1 MDYVVWGI
9 LYVGNGFLWR
19 FGCFF
24 FIIVDIF
31 FNIGYGVLVGLGC
44 IFVLVLIFFFIFIKR
59 GEGGY
64 IFL

>member
-24 FIIVDIF
+24 FIIVVIF
-31 FNIGYGVLVGLGC
+31 FNIGYEVLVGLDYN
-44 IFVLVLIFFFIFIKR
+44 IFFLFYCKWVI
-59 GEGGY
+59 
-64 IFL
+64 LV